1 MLKTLICD
9 VSLIDLLLQNGS
21 GGEEFPPVAVKTEHS
36 YSISG
41 GGAVSSSNSNVS
53 SVACTSSSASSAA
66 INVAAVANNL
76 YFANGNCNGAGSDG
90 DSEPASPLSL
100 EDGE

>member
-1 MLKTLICD
+1 M
-9 VSLIDLLLQNGS
+9 
-21 GGEEFPPVAVKTEHS
+21 AVKTEHS

-53 SVACTSSSASSAA
+53 SVACTSSSSSSSASAA

-76 YFANGNCNGAGSDG
+76 YFANGSCNGAGSDG

>member
-1 MLKTLICD
+1 M
-9 VSLIDLLLQNGS
+9 
-21 GGEEFPPVAVKTEHS
+21 AVKTEHS

-53 SVACTSSSASSAA
+53 SVACTSSSSSSASAA

-76 YFANGNCNGAGSDG
+76 YFANGSCNGAGSDG